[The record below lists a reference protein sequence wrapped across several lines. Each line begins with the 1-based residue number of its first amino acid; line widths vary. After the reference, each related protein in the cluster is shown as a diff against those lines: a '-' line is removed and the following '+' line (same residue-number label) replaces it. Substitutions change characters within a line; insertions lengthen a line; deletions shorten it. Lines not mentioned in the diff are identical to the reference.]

1 VRDVPPSAEAP
12 RVVRIITRLNVG
24 GPARQAILLTDVLR
38 PLGYETEL
46 VWGAEEAEEGRIE
59 IPVGVP
65 NTHLRDLRRALHPAH
80 DPKALRALARLL
92 TARRPQ
98 VVHTHMA
105 KAGALGR
112 VAAWRSKVPVVVHT
126 FHGHV
131 LEGYFSRPVSAAYVA
146 AERSLARISHALI
159 AVSPAVR
166 DELLS
171 LGIGRPSQWRVI
183 PVGLDLGDLLEAD
196 GDPVAARRAVGL
208 PEDGPVVGIVGRLV
222 PVKDHVTFLEAAA
235 RIRRERPDVTF
246 VVAGDGELRAVLE
259 EQARRTLGGDRC
271 RFLGWV
277 KDLRSLYGAIDVAV
291 LTSRNEGTPVALI
304 EAAAASKPVVATR
317 VGGVAD
323 VVVDGRTGH
332 LCPPGDPTAVAT
344 AVLELLGDP
353 TQAHHMG
360 AAARET
366 VRERFTIERLA
377 NDLADLYREL
387 LDANLHRLGG
397 RVGSRW

>member
-1 VRDVPPSAEAP
+1 MPPSAGAP
-12 RVVRIITRLNVG
+12 RVVRVITRLNVG
-24 GPARQAILLTDVLR
+24 GPARQAVLLTDVLR

-46 VWGAEEAEEGRIE
+46 VWGSEETEEGRIE
-59 IPVGVP
+59 IPHGVP
-65 NTHLRDLRRALHPAH
+65 NTHLPDLRRAVAPTH
-80 DPKALRALARLL
+80 DLKALRALARLL
-92 TARRPQ
+92 RARRPR

-112 VAAWRSKVPVVVHT
+112 IAAWRSKVPVVVHT

-146 AERSLARISHALI
+146 AERSLARISHAFI

-196 GDPVAARRAVGL
+196 GDPVAGRRALGL

-222 PVKDHVTFLEAAA
+222 PVKDHATFLEAAA

-246 VVAGDGELRAVLE
+246 VVAGHGELRTSLE
-259 EQARRTLGGDRC
+259 ARARRELGDRC

-304 EAAAASKPVVATR
+304 EAAAASTPVVATR

-323 VVVDGRTGH
+323 VVVDGRTGL
-332 LCPPGDPTAVAT
+332 LCPPGDPAAVYA
-344 AVLELLGDP
+344 AVLELLGNP
-353 TQAHHMG
+353 ARARGMG
-360 AAARET
+360 AAARES

-377 NDLADLYREL
+377 NDLAGLYGEL
-387 LDANLHRLGG
+387 LDRSLDRRAG

>member
-1 VRDVPPSAEAP
+1 MPPSAGAP
-12 RVVRIITRLNVG
+12 RIVRVITRLNVG
-24 GPARQAILLTDVLR
+24 GPARQAVLLTDVLR

-46 VWGAEEAEEGRIE
+46 VWGSEEAEEGRIE

-65 NTHLRDLRRALHPAH
+65 NTHLPDLRRALHPAH

-196 GDPVAARRAVGL
+196 GDPVAGRRALRL
-208 PEDGPVVGIVGRLV
+208 PEDEPVVGIVGRLV
-222 PVKDHVTFLEAAA
+222 PVKDHATFLEAAA
-235 RIRRERPDVTF
+235 RILRERPDVTF
-246 VVAGDGELRAVLE
+246 VVAGDGELRTSLE
-259 EQARRTLGGDRC
+259 ARARRELGDRC

-304 EAAAASKPVVATR
+304 EAAAASTPVVATR

-344 AVLELLGDP
+344 AVLKLLGDP

-377 NDLADLYREL
+377 NDLADLYGEL
-387 LDANLHRLGG
+387 LDRSLDPWTG

>member
-1 VRDVPPSAEAP
+1 VPPSAAA
-12 RVVRIITRLNVG
+12 RVVRVITRLNVG
-24 GPARQAILLTDVLR
+24 GPARQAVLLTDVLR

-46 VWGAEEAEEGRIE
+46 VWGVERAGEGRIE
-59 IPVGVP
+59 IPHGVP
-65 NTHLRDLRRALHPAH
+65 NTHLPDLRRAAAPAR
-80 DPKALRALARLL
+80 DLKALRAIARLL
-92 TARRPQ
+92 RARRPH

-126 FHGHV
+126 FEGHV
-131 LEGYFSRPVSAAYVA
+131 LEGYFSRPVSAGYLA
-146 AERSLARISHALI
+146 AERSLARISHALV

-183 PVGLDLGDLLEAD
+183 PVGLDLGDLLTAKVD
-196 GDPVAARRAVGL
+196 QATGRRAVGL

-222 PVKDHVTFLEAAA
+222 PVKDHATFLEAAA

-246 VVAGDGELRAVLE
+246 VVAGDGELRASLE
-259 EQARRTLGGDRC
+259 ERARRTLGNRC

-304 EAAAASKPVVATR
+304 EAAAASTPVVATR

-344 AVLELLGDP
+344 AVLGLLGDP
-353 TQAHHMG
+353 TKAHRMG

-387 LDANLHRLGG
+387 LDRSPDPRTG